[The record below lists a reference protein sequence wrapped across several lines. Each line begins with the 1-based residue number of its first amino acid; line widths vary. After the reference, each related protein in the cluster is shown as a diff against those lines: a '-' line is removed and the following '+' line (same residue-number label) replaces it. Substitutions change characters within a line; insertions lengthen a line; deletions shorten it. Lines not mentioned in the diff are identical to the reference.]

1 MSMSADLTSRTAI
14 PSWFYVVAALILL
27 FEAFGCFMYVS
38 QVSADTATLP
48 LDQRAMWEATP
59 TWMVAAYAIAV
70 WVGLIGAVLLLMR
83 RRLALPLLLVSLIAV
98 VIQFSGLFLVT
109 QLRQTVPDTALVAP
123 IALIVC
129 CYLIFLFARL
139 ALRRG
144 WLR

>member
-1 MSMSADLTSRTAI
+1 MTDQTSRDRAI
-14 PSWFYVVAALILL
+14 PRWFFAVAALALL
-27 FEAFGCFMYVS
+27 FEAFGCVMYLS
-38 QVSADTATLP
+38 QVTADRAALP
-48 LDQRAMWEATP
+48 LDQRAMWDATP

-70 WVGLIGAVLLLMR
+70 WAGLAGALLLLMR
-83 RRLALPLLLVSLIAV
+83 RKLAVPVLLVSLIAV
-98 VIQFSGLFLVT
+98 VVQFSGLFLVP

-139 ALRRG
+139 AHKRG